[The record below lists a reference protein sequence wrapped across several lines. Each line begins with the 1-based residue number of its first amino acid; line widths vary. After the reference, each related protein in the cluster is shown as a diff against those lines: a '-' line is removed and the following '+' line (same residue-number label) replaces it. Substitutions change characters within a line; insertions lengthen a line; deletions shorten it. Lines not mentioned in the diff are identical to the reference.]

1 MHEDLIS
8 HLRPEDFT
16 GDLALVASSC
26 GVDVAAALAVNCRG
40 LSIYVPSYLP
50 RAVILRYAKQQRD
63 LGRSVKQ
70 IAWQAGLSERY
81 VHSLLNPSTED
92 SAEQLQLF
100 GDSEG
105 EKNHESHS

>member
-8 HLRPEDFT
+8 QLQPEDFT

-26 GVDVAAALAVNCRG
+26 GVDVAASLAVNCRG
-40 LSIYVPSYLP
+40 LNIYVPSNLP
-50 RAVILRYAKQQRD
+50 RAALVRYARQERN

-81 VHSLLNPSTED
+81 VHSLLNPSAECG
-92 SAEQLQLF
+92 SEQLQLF
-100 GDSEG
+100 DNKEG
-105 EKNHESHS
+105 EKS